1 MHNLY
6 NKLIAGDLES
16 SRKKTQIQ
24 LEVERQNVE
33 YSNQGVEE
41 LREDNKMLKKNIK
54 RTKEVLDN
62 KLEAVKA

>member
-33 YSNQGVEE
+33 YATQGVEE
-41 LREDNKMLKKNIK
+41 LQEDNKMLKKNIK